1 VIPLLDEGSPTAAI
15 ARACRE
21 AGAFQWR
28 LAPAGAARLDTA
40 LAAATRFFAR
50 PAEDKRALDIRRS
63 PHHRGYSEMHNARDW
78 REQLH
83 LGSERPPARTD
94 AGGAADRRWLV
105 GPNQWPAGDPAL
117 RHALLAHLDE
127 MARLGRALL
136 AALDLPSALLESD
149 PYLVMKAIH
158 YHPQPSPEVQR
169 PGVAAH
175 VDYSLITLLAQDD
188 AGGLEVML
196 ADGAWH
202 PVTPRPGALVVNLGE
217 IAEAVTGGALRATPH
232 RVVNPSSQRSRLS
245 IPVFINPPLD
255 ARVEPRPR
263 LPRRDPS
270 HVHRVLSPGA
280 LAPFVFGDGEWRRK
294 GENVWCAECCR
305 GRPGATA
312 AEP

>member
-1 VIPLLDEGSPTAAI
+1 VIPVLDECTPAAAI
-15 ARACRE
+15 VRACRE
-21 AGAFQWR
+21 VGAFEWR
-28 LAPAGAARLDTA
+28 LAPAGAARLDAA

-50 PAEDKRALDIRRS
+50 PPEDKWALDIRRS

-83 LGSERPPARTD
+83 FGSERPPAYTTGD
-94 AGGAADRRWLV
+94 GAPDHRRLV
-105 GPNQWPAGDPAL
+105 GPNQWPADDPAL
-117 RHALLAHLDE
+117 RRALLAHLDE

-136 AALDLPSALLESD
+136 AALELPIALVEGD
-149 PYLVMKAIH
+149 RYLVMKAIH
-158 YHPQPSPEVQR
+158 YHRQPSAEAQR

-202 PVTPRPGALVVNLGE
+202 PVAPRPGALVVNLGE
-217 IAEAVTGGALRATPH
+217 IAEAATGGALRATPH
-232 RVVNPSSQRSRLS
+232 RVVNPSSERSRLS

-263 LPRRDPS
+263 PPRRDPS
-270 HVHRVLSPGA
+270 HVHRVLSPGE

-305 GRPGATA
+305 GRPGTTA